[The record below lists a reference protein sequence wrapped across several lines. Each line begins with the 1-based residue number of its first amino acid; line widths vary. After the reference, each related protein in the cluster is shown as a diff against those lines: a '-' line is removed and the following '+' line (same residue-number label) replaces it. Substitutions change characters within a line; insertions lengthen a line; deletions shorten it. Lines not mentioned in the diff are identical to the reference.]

1 VLFGFGFVSL
11 LTLCMLVYCL
21 LDVVTTPSDDVRN
34 LAKPLW
40 LMLVLLFPLVGGA
53 AWLLAG
59 RPVAPVAA
67 APSRAD
73 RGVPAQPERP
83 PRAPAASP
91 DDEAE
96 FLRRVRERAEAQ
108 RRRAAEQRQDGPAD
122 DPQRRLDDGS
132 TPQP

>member
-1 VLFGFGFVSL
+1 VLFGFGLVSL

-21 LDVVTTPSDDVRN
+21 LDVASTPQDEVRT

-59 RPVAPVAA
+59 RPVEPAAA
-67 APSRAD
+67 APARAD
-73 RGVPAQPERP
+73 RGVPAPHERP
-83 PRAPAASP
+83 HRGPAPSP

-96 FLRRVRERAEAQ
+96 FLRRLRERADAQ
-108 RRRAAEQRQDGPAD
+108 RRRAAEQRRAGPAG
-122 DPQRRLDDGS
+122 DPRRRLDDGS